1 MEFLFFRKL
10 HKHMLWNPQ
19 CSSINVEVTKCSK
32 EQRYYRADSSLL
44 FIMLYSCSHLY
55 HEFKAWTQTVTD
67 KNSALCIKEHP
78 ATFSKAFSFISKK
91 NVFKHKSYFS
101 KPLPV
106 PKHSPRRQI
115 TLHPTRRNDAPPIA
129 CSVPCFVCLRV
140 LRSDPAP
147 EKKQS
152 QRLVILRA
160 ESWSQATGGSR
171 STGLKQHGWETYQ
184 SILSFNHHT

>member
-1 MEFLFFRKL
+1 MWRWLNVAKSKGITGQILLCFSLHSTAAHNCTMSSKL
-10 HKHMLWNPQ
+10 EH
-19 CSSINVEVTKCSK
+19 E
-32 EQRYYRADSSLL
+32 LL
-44 FIMLYSCSHLY
+44 LS
-55 HEFKAWTQTVTD
+55 D
-67 KNSALCIKEHP
+67 KNSALCIKKHP
-78 ATFSKAFSFISKK
+78 ATFSEAFFFISEK
-91 NVFKHKSYFS
+91 NVFKHKSYFL

-106 PKHSPRRQI
+106 PKHSPWRQI

-152 QRLVILRA
+152 QRLAILRA
-160 ESWSQATGGSR
+160 ESWSQAAGGSR

-184 SILSFNHHT
+184 SILLLTHHT